1 MIKSPQPLN
10 ELLTAKQVQDLLKVD
25 RTTVYRMIN
34 DGRLK
39 GIKIGNQWRFPE
51 KDVRILL
58 SGSVKEGRPLTDSI
72 KKELPLH
79 CMHAI
84 QDVFADIAGI
94 GSVTTAADGE
104 PLTEISNSCQFC
116 QLILNSEKGRQG
128 CIKSWRRLAE
138 QKESEPKFVTC
149 HAGLQYAQ
157 ARIEINGQLAAML
170 IAGQFYSQ
178 KPDAAEEQARLEKL
192 SRQYGIDKE
201 ALCQAA
207 QKLVVLDRQKQDK
220 IGHWLERVAH
230 TFEELTMERG
240 ELIKRLR
247 DISAI
252 SGIVSES

>member
-1 MIKSPQPLN
+1 MMKTSQPSN
-10 ELLTAKQVQDLLKVD
+10 ELLTAKQVQDLLKID
-25 RTTVYRMIN
+25 RTTVYRMLN

-51 KDVRILL
+51 KYVLKMLD
-58 SGSVKEGRPLTDSI
+58 GSVKEGLLLTDSI

-84 QDVFADIAGI
+84 QEVFAEIAGI
-94 GSVTTAADGE
+94 GSVTTSADGE

-116 QLILNSEKGRQG
+116 QLILNSKKGRQG
-128 CIKSWRRLAE
+128 CINSWRRLAE
-138 QKESEPKFVTC
+138 QEESEPKFVTC
-149 HAGLQYAQ
+149 HAGLQYAR

-170 IAGQFYSQ
+170 IAGQFYSET
-178 KPDAAEEQARLEKL
+178 PDAAEEQTRLEQL

-201 ALCQAA
+201 ALRQAA
-207 QKLVVLDRQKQDK
+207 QKLMVLDRQKSDK
-220 IGHWLERVAH
+220 IGQWLERVAH

-252 SGIVSES
+252 SGIVAEQ